1 MTEEKITVIEKPIEK
16 KEARGFLAGMIMLI
30 PNFLKLL
37 GRLFRDSR
45 VPTTE
50 KALLV
55 GAIIYVISPLDL
67 IPDFIPFVG
76 EIDDLYLVS
85 LVLLRLMARTDDNI
99 LREHWDGRGDISS
112 VVDKIVRAAQYILP
126 KRVQRILLGKVEIA
140 PQIKGG
146 LFSSPAAPE
155 DIEDAREKQR
165 RRS

>member
-16 KEARGFLAGMIMLI
+16 KEARGFLSGMIMLI